1 MNDQINEENMSTG
14 LRTFY
19 ITVEKT
25 YYRAPKNP
33 EPNPAPTQNRS
44 ELWTVTS
51 ECLGEGVAAV

>member
-25 YYRAPKNP
+25 YRSI
-33 EPNPAPTQNRS
+33 ETQNQTQHQPKIGQKCG
-44 ELWTVTS
+44 L
-51 ECLGEGVAAV
+51 

>member
-25 YYRAPKNP
+25 YRST
-33 EPNPAPTQNRS
+33 ETQNQTQHQPKIGQKCG
-44 ELWTVTS
+44 L
-51 ECLGEGVAAV
+51 

>member
-25 YYRAPKNP
+25 YRSPKNP

-44 ELWTVTS
+44 EL
-51 ECLGEGVAAV
+51 

>member
-44 ELWTVTS
+44 EL
-51 ECLGEGVAAV
+51 